1 MESVLVNNSGS
12 EHTISKPNITYAAN
26 QILGC
31 TREKAN
37 FFHNRSQWK
46 KGYETKSPAIY
57 IRNIKQLTLV
67 HENCIIQTFQTVVAY
82 SEQRPHPRRENAPN
96 EVMAHRSLLASLT

>member
-31 TREKAN
+31 TREKQT
-37 FFHNRSQWK
+37 FFITVPSEKSVMKQ
-46 KGYETKSPAIY
+46 SPAIY
-57 IRNIKQLTLV
+57 NRNIKQLTLV
-67 HENCIIQTFQTVVAY
+67 HENCIIQTFQTFAAY
-82 SEQRPHPRRENAPN
+82 SEQGHTHIVRTLQ
-96 EVMAHRSLLASLT
+96 MKSWLTEAC